1 MNKHKTLVV
10 ATLLGAAMTVYPAL
24 TFAADFYAGKSINI
38 IVGYRAGGGYD
49 TYTRIVARHLGKH
62 IPGNPSIVVEN
73 KGGAGSKLA
82 ANYLYS
88 RSKADGLT
96 AGVFGGGLMT
106 QQALEARGVNFDG
119 RKFKWVGSMAGGN
132 PACVIMG
139 FTGLKTLDDVL
150 ASKKTLKI
158 GSTGAGS
165 TTDDLPK
172 LMKGLMG
179 ANFDVVSG
187 FKGTSAIRV
196 SMQRG
201 ELDGACWTWDSI
213 RVTARSMLDAKGDKK
228 LIPYL
233 IEGKFEDPEV
243 VNLPQISEVVKGD
256 ENVKA
261 IRAWLAPYRMLRP
274 IALPPGT
281 PQDRVEIFR
290 NGLMKAMKDPMF
302 LKEAKKLNLD
312 VDYVSGPEV
321 EKLAEESLTLTPAVK
336 EKLVSLIGSKKGT
349 N

>member
-1 MNKHKTLVV
+1 MKKLEMFIVAAVLGMSMTL
-10 ATLLGAAMTVYPAL
+10 YPAF

-62 IPGNPSIVVEN
+62 IPGNPSVVVEN

-82 ANYLYS
+82 ANYLYA

-106 QQALEARGVNFDG
+106 QQALDSKGVSYDG
-119 RKFKWVGSMAGGN
+119 RKLKWVGSMAGGS

-150 ASKKTLKI
+150 ASKKVLKM

-179 ANFDVVSG
+179 AKIDVIAG

-196 SMQRG
+196 SMQRR

-213 RVTARSMLDAKGDKK
+213 RVTARSMLDAQGEKK

-233 IEGKFEDPEV
+233 IQGKFEDPEV
-243 VNLPQISEVVKGD
+243 VNLPQISDVVKGE
-256 ENVKA
+256 ENVA
-261 IRAWLAPYRMLRP
+261 AVRAWLAPYRMLRP

-281 PQDRVEIFR
+281 PQNRVEIFR
-290 NGLMKAMKDPMF
+290 NGLAQTMKDPAF
-302 LKEAKKLNLD
+302 LQEAKKLNLD
-312 VDYVSGPEV
+312 VDFVSGPEV
-321 EKLAEESLTLTPAVK
+321 EKLVEESLVLTPAVK
-336 EKLVSLIGSKKGT
+336 KKLVSLIGSKKSS